1 MHMPNPFPI
10 ELRERAVSAYESGD
24 ASHTSVAAQF
34 GVNPWT
40 LLRWVI
46 RRRETGSV
54 APWAKGGGQTS
65 PVDMA
70 LLEEIVRATRDATTE
85 ELTRE
90 YNGRVTRGRRVH
102 RSSIPSCATI
112 RPRALR
118 GCAVVEPEHA
128 AEAFTA
134 PDCAAAGLGGRG
146 RDAFV
151 A

>member
-10 ELRERAVSAYESGD
+10 ALRERAVSAYESGD
-24 ASHTSVAAQF
+24 ASHTAVAAQF

-65 PVDMA
+65 PVDVA

-85 ELTRE
+85 ELTRA

-102 RSSIPSCATI
+102 RSSIL
-112 RPRALR
+112 RALHRHGYVFKKNAR
-118 GCAVVEPEHA
+118 GPQSRTDLTSRPSARRSA
-128 AEAFTA
+128 
-134 PDCAAAGLGGRG
+134 RG
-146 RDAFV
+146 RQI
-151 A
+151 